1 MVQTQSTQDRITE
14 GRATKAEPQ
23 PNEVEG
29 FMPAINRRA
38 MFGAVAAAVAALATA
53 QAEAQT
59 ETDGPPAGGKAVPGN
74 APAITDKSNITQ
86 LPNRGFCMDDDGNVL
101 VPRLTQ
107 VRRIGQEIKGLPSN
121 GEAFRAI
128 CEGVEH
134 LKSMNGGQIP
144 PGNDVKLWIRDQ
156 NGDNL
161 VKPVTLNPAKLS
173 TIADLCP
180 LALNAAMADPMN
192 RRAIERIRNEVDIHV
207 LRTGKETLTVTFIG
221 KDPGESVMLSVE
233 LAPRQ

>member
-1 MVQTQSTQDRITE
+1 MVQTQSTQGQTTE
-14 GRATKAEPQ
+14 GRATQAELKPK
-23 PNEVEG
+23 NIEG
-29 FMPAINRRA
+29 SMASINRRA
-38 MFGAVAAAVAALATA
+38 MFGAVGAAVAALATR
-53 QAEAQT
+53 QAKAQT
-59 ETDGPPAGGKAVPGN
+59 ETNGPPAGGKAVPGN

-86 LPNRGFCMDDDGNVL
+86 LPNRGFCMDDGGRVL
-101 VPRLTQ
+101 VLDESQ
-107 VRRIGQEIKGLPSN
+107 VHRIGQEVQGLPSN

-156 NGDNL
+156 NGENL
-161 VKPVTLNPAKLS
+161 VRPVTLNPAKLS

-180 LALNAAMADPMN
+180 AALNAAMADPMN
-192 RRAIERIRNEVDIHV
+192 RKAIDKIRSEVNIHV
-207 LRTGKETLTVTFIG
+207 LRTGQETLTVTFIA

>member
-1 MVQTQSTQDRITE
+1 
-14 GRATKAEPQ
+14 
-23 PNEVEG
+23 
-29 FMPAINRRA
+29 
-38 MFGAVAAAVAALATA
+38 
-53 QAEAQT
+53 
-59 ETDGPPAGGKAVPGN
+59 
-74 APAITDKSNITQ
+74 
-86 LPNRGFCMDDDGNVL
+86 MDDDGNVL
-101 VPRLTQ
+101 VPQRTQ
-107 VRRIGQEIKGLPSN
+107 VRRIGQEIQGLPSN

-144 PGNDVKLWIRDQ
+144 PGNDVKLRIRTQ
-156 NGDNL
+156 NGDDL
-161 VKPVTLNPAKLS
+161 VSRSLILNPAKLS

-180 LALNAAMADPMN
+180 AALNAAMADQMN
-192 RRAIERIRNEVDIHV
+192 NKAIEAIRKELNMHV